1 MQENNIYMQF
11 SNCITVKG
19 YTRSA
24 IYDVQRIRYLLIDN
38 AFADLLKTHGNK
50 IPFNKMDK
58 TCKNYISELVEDEW
72 GIFTNKYVANLFPKL
87 NLEWKHYAEITN
99 AQIDFYNSKE
109 HFDYFFQKVLPQLE
123 LLSCKA
129 LQINFVELIDY
140 KTLHKFLLR
149 FNDTHVHSLLIFLP
163 FISLT
168 TNESSKL
175 YSAQPRLN
183 MLCYYSCPSNVHD
196 LSLDKKSFYSTKDIA
211 CRKNNL
217 IFTDYFA
224 TNITF
229 FTESQK
235 FNTYYNR
242 KLCISAD
249 GEIKNTPE
257 QLRVYGNIR
266 NTLLSEVLKNKEF
279 KSLWTIHKEM
289 IDVCKEC
296 EYRHMCVDA
305 CNLIK
310 RKDNT
315 WYRSKECNY
324 NPYICKWSHE
334 EGYKTLSE
342 CGVKVN
348 EHEFHIENA
357 KLNEICKELWDE

>member
-1 MQENNIYMQF
+1 MNNYYMQF
-11 SNCITVKG
+11 SNCIAIKG
-19 YTRSA
+19 YSRTA
-24 IYDVQRIRYLLIDN
+24 IYDLQRTRYILVDNHFAGLLS
-38 AFADLLKTHGNK
+38 KYENK
-50 IPFNKMDK
+50 IPINKIKGKWKHYIDK
-58 TCKNYISELVEDEW
+58 LIEDEW
-72 GIFTNKYVANLFPKL
+72 GFLTTKSLTNLFPPL
-87 NLEWKHYAEITN
+87 SLEWKHYAEITN
-99 AQIDFYNSKE
+99 AQIDLCNNDE
-109 HFDYFFQKVLPQLE
+109 DINRFFSSLLPQLE
-123 LLSCKA
+123 ALSCKTF
-129 LQINFVELIDY
+129 QINFLNHIHYEHLFS
-140 KTLHKFLLR
+140 FLER
-149 FNDTHVHSLLIFLP
+149 FSDTQVHLLVIFLP
-163 FISLT
+163 YNLIIS
-168 TNESSKL
+168 NEANNL
-175 YSAQPRLN
+175 YKMQPRLN
-183 MLCYYSCPSNVHD
+183 YLCFYSCPPN
-196 LSLDKKSFYSTKDIA
+196 LDGTIKNGKSFYSDMDINV
-211 CRKNNL
+211 RNNN
-217 IFTDYFA
+217 IISMKYFTA
-224 TNITF
+224 NITF
-229 FTESQK
+229 FSESQH

-257 QLRVYGNIR
+257 QLCVYGNIR

-348 EHEFHIENA
+348 EHEFQIENA